1 MNTKNNGSST
11 NFLVQ
16 GSILAIASIISRI
29 VGLIYRVPLTAIIGK
44 TGNNYYGTA
53 FEIYSIILI
62 ISSYSLPL
70 AVSKLVATRME
81 KGEVKN
87 AMKVLKGSLLFAFL
101 SGTVFMCIVFF
112 FADVFTDI
120 LKTPLASI
128 ALRVLSPV
136 ILIVAVLGVF
146 RGFFQGLQTM
156 MPSAISQ
163 IIEQILNAAVSIA
176 AAYYLFSYG
185 AKIGRVLGNRDDYAA
200 AYGAAGG
207 TLGTAIG
214 ALSALIF
221 VLFVYF
227 VFYKKFKRR
236 IIRDHKPNKETY
248 GFVFKMLIITIIPV
262 LLSTTL
268 YNVVSILDQ
277 GIFKNI
283 VSLQGYDK
291 KQISEWWGVYTGQYK
306 VLINVPIS
314 IASAIAASAVPT
326 LSAAYNSDNQ
336 KKVRSQIHSATRFIM
351 MIAFPCTIG
360 MAVLA
365 GPIMMLLFSDS
376 DPTSAKMLMYGSV
389 AILFYSLST
398 LSNGL
403 LQGIDRLR
411 IPVRNAAFSLVFQL
425 VFLIVVLEKFDMN
438 IFGMVYANAFY
449 AFCMSVLNHL
459 SVMKYSKVKQNIH
472 TTYLMPLL
480 CSSIMGIA
488 VYLSYKLLHIITHS
502 NAVSCVIAMFV
513 GVICY
518 FVLMLM
524 LKGITQK
531 DLAKFPEGNRLIS
544 LAKKLHLL

>member
-1 MNTKNNGSST
+1 MKPKKQSNSS

-29 VGLIYRVPLTAIIGK
+29 VGLLYRVPLKAIIGK

-70 AVSKLVATRME
+70 AVSKLVAARME

-87 AMKVLKGSLLFAFL
+87 AMKVLKGSLLFAVV
-101 SGTVFMCIVFF
+101 SGTTFMCIVYF
-112 FADVFTDI
+112 FADTFTEI
-120 LKTPLASI
+120 LKTPLASV
-128 ALRVLSPV
+128 ALRVLAPV

-163 IIEQILNAAVSIA
+163 IIEQIINAIVSIA
-176 AAYYLFSYG
+176 AAYYLFHMG
-185 AKIGRVLGNRDDYAA
+185 AKIGRVLGNKEEYAA

-207 TLGTAIG
+207 TLGTALG
-214 ALSALIF
+214 AASALIF
-221 VLFVYF
+221 VLFIYS

-236 IIRDHKPNKETY
+236 IVRDHKPNKETY
-248 GFVFKMLIITIIPV
+248 GQVFHILILTIIPV

-277 GIFKNI
+277 GIFKN
-283 VSLQGYDK
+283 VVTLQGYAP

-314 IASAIAASAVPT
+314 IASAMAASTVPT
-326 LSAAYNSDNQ
+326 LSAAFNNNDM
-336 KKVRSQIHSATRFIM
+336 KRVRSQIHSATRFIM
-351 MIAFPCTIG
+351 LIAFPCTVG

-376 DPTSAKMLMYGSV
+376 DPDSVKMLMYGSL

-398 LSNGL
+398 LSNGI
-403 LQGIDRLR
+403 LQGIDRMR
-411 IPVRNAAFSLVFQL
+411 IPVRNAAIALVMQL
-425 VFLIVVLEKFDMN
+425 VFLIVALEKFDMN
-438 IFGMVYANAFY
+438 IYGMVMANAFY
-449 AFCMSVLNHL
+449 ALCMCVLNHL
-459 SVMKYSKVKQNIH
+459 AVVRYSHVRQNIH
-472 TTYLMPLL
+472 KTYLLPLL
-480 CSSIMGIA
+480 ASVVMGIVVFV
-488 VYLSYKLLHIITHS
+488 VYQVLHVITHN
-502 NAVSCVIAMFV
+502 NAIPCVLAMGIGAFV
-513 GVICY
+513 Y
-518 FVLMLM
+518 FVTLLVI
-524 LKGITQK
+524 GGVSAK
-531 DLAKFPEGNRLIS
+531 DLMKFPMGSKLVY
-544 LAKKLHLL
+544 LAKKMKLL